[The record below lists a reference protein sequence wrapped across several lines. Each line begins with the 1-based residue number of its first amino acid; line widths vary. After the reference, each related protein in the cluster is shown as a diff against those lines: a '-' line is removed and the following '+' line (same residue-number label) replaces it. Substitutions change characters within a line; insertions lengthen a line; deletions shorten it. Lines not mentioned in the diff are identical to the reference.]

1 RRGSRCWR
9 WPPPL
14 GARAS
19 QSMLPPA
26 QFVRVTVSVL
36 PGGPS
41 AGDATSV
48 GCRMVS
54 AAALDVRFS
63 DGVNTV
69 TLTLVEVVAIS
80 AAGMFAVSW
89 VAVAKGGW
97 RAVPPILTTESGG
110 KFEPF
115 TVSVKSGP

>member
-1 RRGSRCWR
+1 M
-9 WPPPL
+9 
-14 GARAS
+14 AS

-26 QFVRVTVSVL
+26 QFVRVIVSGL
-36 PGGPS
+36 PGGPI

-48 GCRMVS
+48 GWRTVS
-54 AAALDVRFS
+54 AAALDVRLS

-69 TLTLVEVVAIS
+69 TLTLVDVVAIS
-80 AAGMFAVSW
+80 AARMFAVSC
-89 VAVAKGGW
+89 VALTKVVW